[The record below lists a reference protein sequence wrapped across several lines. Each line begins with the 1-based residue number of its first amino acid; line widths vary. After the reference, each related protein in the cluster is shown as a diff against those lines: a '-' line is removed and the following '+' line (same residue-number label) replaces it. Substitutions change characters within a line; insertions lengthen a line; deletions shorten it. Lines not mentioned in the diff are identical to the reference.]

1 MCKVRSEGG
10 DGSSY
15 EPPEMQWMVGG
26 GYPFDKVNS
35 YKKVNLSVL
44 NYSVGYLYFLFTID
58 YFFNS
63 SLLILTTERGGRM
76 GEHI

>member
-26 GYPFDKVNS
+26 GYPFDNVNS

-44 NYSVGYLYFLFTID
+44 NYSVGYYFLFTID